1 MKNQFGI
8 CRVVCVFIAVFLLTV
23 MCGTAVLADEGNLHI
38 TVSDIYTSGDDQFV
52 ELEISNQAGARI
64 SFGWVRSCE
73 ILVTTDAGEF
83 SFNPPSDE
91 INQKSS
97 TLVMKLPGCQ
107 GTIEVIEITD
117 LRLLN
122 HDGLPGKRLSNVVIY
137 DVNNNIKSFVGSFPA
152 GSQFSDMMAQASD
165 MLDSMLGK
173 NSSGS
178 EKSVFDSVA
187 SSANTMMTVTVV
199 VIVIIAAGAII
210 AAICISKS
218 NKKSVQTFQPFAA
231 PMQTDDAHQQAVN
244 AHQQAMNAHQHAV
257 DIHNQTMN
265 DQFNHQCATTIMEGG
280 FNPPPTP
287 PVGF

>member
-1 MKNQFGI
+1 MRNQFGVR
-8 CRVVCVFIAVFLLTV
+8 RVICVFIAVFLLAV

-38 TVSDIYTSGDDQFV
+38 TVSNIYTSGEDQFV
-52 ELEISNQAGARI
+52 ELEISNQTGARV

-83 SFNPPSDE
+83 SFNPPRDE

-97 TLVMKLPGCQ
+97 TVVMELPGCQ

-117 LRLLN
+117 LRLLSN
-122 HDGLPGKRLSNVVIY
+122 DGLPGKRLSNVVIY
-137 DVNNNIKSFVGSFPA
+137 DVNNNINSFVGSFPA

-173 NSSGS
+173 NPSGS

-187 SSANTMMTVTVV
+187 SSANTMMTLSVV

-231 PMQTDDAHQQAVN
+231 PMQTDDAHRM
-244 AHQQAMNAHQHAV
+244 AMDAHQHAV
-257 DIHNQTMN
+257 DAHNQAMN
-265 DQFNHQCATTIMEGG
+265 NQFNHQCATTIMEGG

-287 PVGF
+287 PAGF